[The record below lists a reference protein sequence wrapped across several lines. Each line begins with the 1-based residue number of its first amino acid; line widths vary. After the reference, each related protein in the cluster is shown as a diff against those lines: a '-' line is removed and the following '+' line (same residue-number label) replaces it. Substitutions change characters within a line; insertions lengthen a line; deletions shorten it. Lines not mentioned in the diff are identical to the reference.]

1 MPFCSNCGA
10 QVDDGSRFCMSC
22 GSPVDAPSAP
32 AAAPVY
38 APVAAPVYAPVSPY
52 AQQGNIRQES
62 IAEINKMIQYFSQ
75 KQAQYDEYDD
85 CCEKIEFYSD
95 PRSRVKV
102 KGGVAGTLFK
112 VFGLIMTI
120 GGGIYSLFSLI
131 TLAAA
136 ISMLSSGARMSSED
150 YSVIAAFMIPI
161 VILIAGIVLLVL
173 SGVKRR
179 AYARKAQSEKERMLA
194 YYEERYDALANELN
208 AHFLNYGYCPVAASY
223 TNPRILALIREPINL
238 GRADTIKEAINVMI
252 MDSHNSEMEL
262 QARLAAQSA
271 ASAARGAKAAA
282 FFSAANF
289 IRHF

>member
-1 MPFCSNCGA
+1 MPFCPSCGA
-10 QVDDGSRFCMSC
+10 QVDEGNRFCMSC
-22 GSPVDAPSAP
+22 GSPVETTPVAP
-32 AAAPVY
+32 AY
-38 APVAAPVYAPVSPY
+38 APVYAPVSAPVSAI

-62 IAEINKMIQYFSQ
+62 LNEINRMIQYFSK

-85 CCEKIEFYSD
+85 CCEKISYYSD
-95 PRSRVKV
+95 PKSTVRVR
-102 KGGVAGTLFK
+102 GGTGKPFK

-120 GGGIYSLFSLI
+120 GGGIYTFFSVI
-131 TLAAA
+131 VASAAL
-136 ISMLSSGARMSSED
+136 SVSRYGGLSSSD
-150 YSVIAAFMIPI
+150 YSTLVYLLIP
-161 VILIAGIVLLVL
+161 VLILIAGIVFLVL

-179 AYARKAQSEKERMLA
+179 SYYAKMQSEKERQLE
-194 YYEERYDALANELN
+194 YYERRYDELANELN
-208 AHFLNYGYCPVAASY
+208 TYFMNYGYCPVAASY
-223 TNPRILALIREPINL
+223 SNPRILELIRQPINL

-262 QARLAAQSA
+262 QAQLAAQSA